1 MLGPHEWIV
10 GMDLTAHSH
19 GAVRF
24 VRWLQEQSPHEQRLR
39 GVYVGS
45 TATIERELPGPGLP
59 GERACTMMRAAAE
72 SLGAASAFTAFEA
85 VPSDAPEEELARV
98 AHEHAADGLVI
109 GRAGAA
115 GEWTLVSL
123 GRVARRLLRHVPRP
137 VVVVP
142 PDLDVAA
149 LGHGPVVIGA
159 APVDH
164 AIAAIRFGRAL
175 AETLDLPVLLVHVI
189 PDPAAYP
196 AMVPVVG
203 ADPAVTLASAEQASA
218 PVDQARVRMAAEH
231 GLRQWLREHGL
242 GDPPVRA
249 EPGRKA
255 WALLDVA
262 RGVQASMIV
271 CGSRRLSLVERV
283 FESSVGTELAA
294 RADRPVVV
302 VPPQEEAG
310 SPPLEP

>member
-1 MLGPHEWIV
+1 
-10 GMDLTAHSH
+10 MDLQATSH

-24 VRWLQEQSPHEQRLR
+24 ARWLQERSPHEQRLR

-59 GERACTMMRAAAE
+59 GERACTMMRATAE
-72 SLGAASAFTAFEA
+72 SLGAASAFSAFEA
-85 VPSDAPEEELARV
+85 VPSDEPEAVLARV
-98 AHEHAADGLVI
+98 AEEHGAHGLVI

-115 GEWTLVSL
+115 GEWSLVSL

-142 PDLDVAA
+142 PDLDLAA
-149 LGHGPVVIGA
+149 LGHGPVVIGV

-164 AIAAIRFGRAL
+164 AITAIQFGRAL
-175 AETLDLPVLLVHVI
+175 AETLDLPMLLVHVI
-189 PDPAAYP
+189 PDPATFP
-196 AMVPVVG
+196 VVSPDPMVPM
-203 ADPAVTLASAEQASA
+203 APYTSAEQASSL
-218 PVDQARVRMAAEH
+218 VDRARVRMGAEH
-231 GLRQWLREHGL
+231 ALREWLREHGL
-242 GDPPVRA
+242 GDPPLRA
-249 EPGRKA
+249 EAGRKA
-255 WALLDVA
+255 WTLLDVA
-262 RGVQASMIV
+262 RSVQASMIV

-302 VPPQEEAG
+302 VPPN
-310 SPPLEP
+310 S

>member
-1 MLGPHEWIV
+1 MLGRHEWIV

-24 VRWLQEQSPHEQRLR
+24 ARWLQERSPREQQLR

-45 TATIERELPGPGLP
+45 TTTIERELPGPGLP

-85 VPSDAPEEELARV
+85 VPSDEPEEVLARV
-98 AHEHAADGLVI
+98 AQEHAADGLVI

-115 GEWTLVSL
+115 GEWSLVSL

-149 LGHGPVVIGA
+149 LGHGPVVISA

-164 AIAAIRFGRAL
+164 AISAIRCGRAL
-175 AETLDLPVLLVHVI
+175 AERLDLPVLLVHVI
-189 PDPAAYP
+189 PDPATY
-196 AMVPVVG
+196 PVVG
-203 ADPAVTLASAEQASA
+203 ADPTATVASAEQASSLL
-218 PVDQARVRMAAEH
+218 DQARVRMAAEH
-231 GLRQWLREHGL
+231 ALRQWLREHGL

-255 WALLDVA
+255 WTLLDVA

-294 RADRPVVV
+294 RADRPVMV
-302 VPPQEEAG
+302 VPPQQEEAA
-310 SPPLEP
+310 SQPLAP

>member
-1 MLGPHEWIV
+1 
-10 GMDLTAHSH
+10 MDLTATSH

-24 VRWLQEQSPHEQRLR
+24 ARWLQERSPHEQRLR
-39 GVYVGS
+39 AVYVGS

-72 SLGAASAFTAFEA
+72 SLGAASAFAAFEA
-85 VPSDAPEEELARV
+85 VPSDDPEEVLARV
-98 AHEHAADGLVI
+98 AQEHEAKGLVI

-115 GEWTLVSL
+115 GEWSLVSL

-175 AETLDLPVLLVHVI
+175 AEALDLPVLLVHVI
-189 PDPAAYP
+189 PEPATF
-196 AMVPVVG
+196 PVVG
-203 ADPAVTLASAEQASA
+203 TDPSVTYTSAAQATA
-218 PVDQARVRMAAEH
+218 LVDRARVRMGAEH
-231 GLRQWLREHGL
+231 ALREWLQRHGL
-242 GDPPVRA
+242 GDPPLRA

-255 WALLDVA
+255 WTLLDVA
-262 RGVQASMIV
+262 RAVQASMIV

-294 RADRPVVV
+294 RADRPVAV
-302 VPPQEEAG
+302 VPPQEAE
-310 SPPLEP
+310 PPAQIEP